1 MRISDWS
8 SDVCSSDLEN
18 YRYVTISLEP
28 SDRLAL
34 HARIADRYRAM
45 IGAGLVDEVAA
56 LHRRPDLHPGLPSV
70 RCVGYRQLW
79 EYLDGNAVLDTAID
93 QAIAATRRLAKRQLT
108 WLRSRPERHVIDCL
122 SRNATT
128 QRSEEHTSELQSLM
142 R

>member
-1 MRISDWS
+1 MSELLSRRPKQQN
-8 SDVCSSDLEN
+8 EN

-79 EYLDGNAVLDTAID
+79 ESLDGNAVLDKAND
-93 QAIAATRRLAKRQLT
+93 KDIAASRLFAQRDLKSILSPAEAQQ
-108 WLRSRPERHVIDCL
+108 RPRG
-122 SRNATT
+122 R
-128 QRSEEHTSELQSLM
+128 
-142 R
+142 